1 MTTPADKNP
10 DEKEEQNKAINIAEV
25 PSGKAVEVPAGNL
38 AGAPGDALPEPA
50 GQVSKRDTRK
60 PEAEVQGD

>member
-1 MTTPADKNP
+1 MKSPQDKSTEGP
-10 DEKEEQNKAINIAEV
+10 RNKSIDIAGI

-50 GQVSKRDTRK
+50 GEVSKRDTRN
-60 PEAEVQGD
+60 PEPQEQ